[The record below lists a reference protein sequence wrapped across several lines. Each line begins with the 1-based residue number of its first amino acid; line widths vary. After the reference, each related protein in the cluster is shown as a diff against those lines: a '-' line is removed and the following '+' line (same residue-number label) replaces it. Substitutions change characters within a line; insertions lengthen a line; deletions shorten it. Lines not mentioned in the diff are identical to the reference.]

1 MRPKAPRYRGA
12 DTLSLPSAPPPA
24 TPRRMSEAAPP
35 TAAAP
40 SDARRRR
47 LGLASAI
54 SAISVAGLGFGHSI
68 PLFSVLLDRAG
79 ASGFANGSASAA
91 GALAVILAT
100 PFYPRVIARLGLKRF
115 LLLSVLVMVLG
126 YAAIYAVRDHVWAW
140 YPLRFVF
147 SAGASGMFVGSE
159 VWINGVADKATRGRL
174 IGLYSTCLA
183 LGFAM
188 GPLLLDVTGYD
199 GAAPF
204 LVGGAVFAA
213 AALPLLGARP
223 PVLPM
228 ADEDARVVPVVRS
241 APVTFGA
248 SSLFGAVEGA
258 VLVFLPLLV
267 LASGYGESASA
278 QVVAAYGFGLVAFQ
292 YLIGQAAD
300 RLGIVRVL
308 IACSVLAAVLA
319 GLLPTAEARLASLFA
334 CVFVL
339 GGMIGG
345 VSTTGLVLLGDRFEG
360 RKLAAASTGYAF
372 AWGLGAIVGPS
383 AAGAIKDRAGF
394 DAVFFAMVVL
404 LGAYA
409 LAAFWRRGAAF
420 P

>member
-1 MRPKAPRYRGA
+1 MP
-12 DTLSLPSAPPPA
+12 D
-24 TPRRMSEAAPP
+24 
-35 TAAAP
+35 AAAP
-40 SDARRRR
+40 APAADPSRAPSRAPSRERT
-47 LGLASAI
+47 LGLIAAI
-54 SAISVAGLGFGHSI
+54 AAISVAGLGFGHSI
-68 PLFSVLLDRAG
+68 PLFSVLLERVG
-79 ASGFANGSASAA
+79 ASGFVNGSASAA

-100 PFYPRVIARLGLKRF
+100 PFYPRLIGRVGLRRF
-115 LLLSVLVMVLG
+115 LLSGVAVMVLSYG
-126 YAAIYAVRDHVWAW
+126 GIWLARDTIWAW

-159 VWINGVADKATRGRL
+159 VWINSAADKATRGRL

-188 GPLLLDVTGYD
+188 GPLLLDLTGYD
-199 GAAPF
+199 GALPF
-204 LVGGAVFAA
+204 VVGGTVFACA
-213 AALPLLGARP
+213 AVPLLRAP
-223 PVLPM
+223 PPRFAM
-228 ADEDARVVPVVRS
+228 EAGDAEVVPVVLS

-248 SSLFGAVEGA
+248 SSMFGAVESA

-267 LASGYGESASA
+267 LALGYGDSASA

-292 YLIGQAAD
+292 YVVGRAAD

-308 IACSVLAAVLA
+308 IGCAVGAALFA
-319 GLLPTAEARLASLFA
+319 GLLPLAQAARPPLFA

-345 VSTTGLVLLGDRFEG
+345 ISTSGLVLLGDRFEG

-372 AWGLGAIVGPS
+372 AWGLGAIVGPA
-383 AAGAIKDRAGF
+383 AAGAIVDAAGYG
-394 DAVFFAMVVL
+394 AMFAAIVGL
-404 LGAYA
+404 LCAYA
-409 LAAFWRRGAAF
+409 LAAFLRRGAAR